1 MRFTK
6 TVSSSNFAG
15 GPDDP
20 YTTYYSGT
28 TKIASGGFLLRP
40 AIDKA
45 AFLALCHYRALL
57 SVDDERSFELDKT
70 IERLSKL
77 WDNTNECI

>member
-1 MRFTK
+1 MRFQK
-6 TVSSSNFAG
+6 TVNSSNFAG

-40 AIDKA
+40 AIDVY
-45 AFLALCHYRALL
+45 AFMVLKNYYELL
-57 SVDDERSFELDKT
+57 PVDDERKTELSKT